1 MLFEDAFVVRDRGEF
16 CTLFGDGAVFA
27 PGADEARGREAIG
40 AAAAELW
47 MSGRT
52 YAGGTRRVLQAR
64 DMALVLS
71 PAAIHVVRRAP
82 DRTWH
87 VAISLLE

>member
-1 MLFEDAFVVRDRGEF
+1 
-16 CTLFGDGAVFA
+16 
-27 PGADEARGREAIG
+27 
-40 AAAAELW
+40 
-47 MSGRT
+47 
-52 YAGGTRRVLQAR
+52 VLQAR

-87 VAISLLE
+87 IAISLLE